1 MKWKKILG
9 TLLFVV
15 GFGMILTPVL
25 TNFWYNQEVTAHEEK
40 FNETVKEAKDFSEL
54 DRILREENRKMFL
67 DHQETFLNQSVSFE
81 TKLIDLKKYGLD
93 EDVIGFLEVPKLG
106 VRLPIYLGASWEN
119 MKLGAVHLTGTSYPI
134 GGENTNSVIA
144 AHRGDFRTRMFRHID
159 DLKIG
164 DVLYI
169 KNYNETLEYRAVK
182 MAVIDPVEFDKL
194 TIQENKDMVT
204 ILSCHPFPFDY
215 QRYVVYFERSAS

>member
-15 GFGMILTPVL
+15 GLGVILTPVL
-25 TNFWYNQEVTAHEEK
+25 MNFWYNQEVTAHEEK

-67 DHQETFLNQSVSFE
+67 NHQETFLNQSVSFE

-159 DLKIG
+159 DLEIG

-215 QRYVVYFERSAS
+215 QRYVVYFERSTS